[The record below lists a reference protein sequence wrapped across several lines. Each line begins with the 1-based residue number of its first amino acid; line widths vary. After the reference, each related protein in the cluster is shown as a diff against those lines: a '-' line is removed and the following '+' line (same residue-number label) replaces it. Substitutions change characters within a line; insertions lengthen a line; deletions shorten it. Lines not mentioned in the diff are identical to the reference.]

1 VYITPALD
9 RKVREPFHESP
20 AARLWQSPAFAL
32 LASLAIAALLSLAL
46 WLVLRP
52 RGGSLRE
59 RLSNYVRADGTDRA
73 GRPSTLTGART
84 RLLAQASQSLSRA
97 SWWPA
102 LQEKFDIARIG
113 MPLERAL
120 LWTGAGTVAALV
132 ALPLIVG
139 PLGVVIAPLVPLVA
153 HLLLTRRV
161 AKERRR
167 FADQLPDNL
176 QVIASAMRAGH
187 SLAGALQVVVQ
198 DAPEPAKSELELVIA
213 DERMGVPLEDAFA
226 TVVRRMDSADLSQ
239 VALVAAL
246 QRETGGNTAEVI
258 DRVNETMRERLA
270 LRRMVSSLTA
280 QGRLSRWVLT
290 AIPVVLLLLLTTI
303 NPTYMSPLYTTA
315 LGKAL
320 LTVGAVMVVSG
331 SMVIK
336 RIVNIKV

>member
-1 VYITPALD
+1 
-9 RKVREPFHESP
+9 
-20 AARLWQSPAFAL
+20 
-32 LASLAIAALLSLAL
+32 
-46 WLVLRP
+46 
-52 RGGSLRE
+52 
-59 RLSNYVRADGTDRA
+59 
-73 GRPSTLTGART
+73 
-84 RLLAQASQSLSRA
+84 
-97 SWWPA
+97 
-102 LQEKFDIARIG
+102 
-113 MPLERAL
+113 MPPERAL
-120 LWTGAGTVAALV
+120 LWTGAATLAALGV
-132 ALPLIVG
+132 LPFLIG
-139 PLGVVIAPLVPLVA
+139 PLGIVLAPLVPLVA
-153 HLLLTRRV
+153 RMLLNRRV
-161 AKERRR
+161 AKQRRR

-187 SLAGALQVVVQ
+187 SLAGALQVVVH

-290 AIPVVLLLLLTTI
+290 GIPVVLLILLTTI
-303 NPTYMSPLYTTA
+303 NPSYMSPLYSTA

-331 SMVIK
+331 SLVIK